1 MLFPSL
7 YLRCSDEQNDLEY
20 RNFSGG
26 STSSLSSGLDSP
38 STSLEQV
45 GVTAQATLVGVCF
58 PTQPTA
64 RQWIDSDDD
73 GGNVELVEAD
83 WSSNVAI
90 DILQTLS
97 DAEKKRQEVIN
108 EIYQTERNHVRTLRL
123 LEGIFMRPL
132 QESGVLSGDHL
143 QLLFPPSLQTLKDL
157 HTSFENNLKQ
167 RRIDHGP
174 LVGDIGDLLLAM
186 VGFFCFWI
194 SSKILLILFLF
205 SV

>member
-1 MLFPSL
+1 M
-7 YLRCSDEQNDLEY
+7 
-20 RNFSGG
+20 
-26 STSSLSSGLDSP
+26 
-38 STSLEQV
+38 EQV
-45 GVTAQATLVGVCF
+45 GVIAAQPATLF

-64 RQWIDSDDD
+64 RQWIDSDDECN
-73 GGNVELVEAD
+73 GELVETD
-83 WSSNVAI
+83 WTSNVSI

-157 HTSFENNLKQ
+157 HTAFENNLKQ
-167 RRIDHGP
+167 RRLNQP
-174 LVGDIGDLLLAM
+174 LVGDVGDLLLAM
-186 VGFFCFWI
+186 VI
-194 SSKILLILFLF
+194 
-205 SV
+205 